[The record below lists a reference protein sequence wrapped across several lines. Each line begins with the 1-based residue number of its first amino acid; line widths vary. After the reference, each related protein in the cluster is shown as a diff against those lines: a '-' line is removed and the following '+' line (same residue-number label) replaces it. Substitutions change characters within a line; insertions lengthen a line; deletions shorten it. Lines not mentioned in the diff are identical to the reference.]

1 MFSSQRALTFAK
13 KATLTFVSQSSI
25 ATLASTFFSSKF
37 FSQPY
42 AQAFAQA
49 QAITTSF
56 SLAQLRQQPNSHAN
70 CRAAGNDYASR
81 ASGSRSYNC
90 FADKFTNKSKR
101 KCDHVCTETGQAIA
115 TRQYSSLNE
124 IRTLRIDN
132 KQIFTSANFLY
143 LCICQIF
150 ICSLTHTLVTL
161 LSNEQFT
168 TMLTNLSRVQ
178 LYMHFTL

>member
-25 ATLASTFFSSKF
+25 ATFASTFFSSKF

-81 ASGSRSYNC
+81 ANSCSSHSSLNFQ
-90 FADKFTNKSKR
+90 FANESKR
-101 KCDHVCTETGQAIA
+101 ERKSTCNETGQTIA
-115 TRQYSSLNE
+115 TWHDPPNK
-124 IRTLRIDN
+124 IRTCMPCRFNVCHECN
-132 KQIFTSANFLY
+132 KIFY
-143 LCICQIF
+143 LSILF
-150 ICSLTHTLVTL
+150 
-161 LSNEQFT
+161 
-168 TMLTNLSRVQ
+168 TNLSHYKFATNR
-178 LYMHFTL
+178 LRLEIPKA